1 MKFLIDNAV
10 SPKVSEALSAIGF
23 DAVHVRE
30 YGIQDATDEVI
41 FDRAANEDRILIS
54 ADTDFAFILSTR
66 QVAAPSV
73 ILFRGDV
80 TRNPQVQ
87 SQLLAANIAALEE
100 DLIKGAVVVIEK
112 HRIRIRLLPIG

>member
-10 SPKVSEALSAIGF
+10 SPKVSETLSSIGF

-30 YGIQDATDEVI
+30 YGIQDATDEVV

-54 ADTDFAFILSTR
+54 ADTDFAFILATR
-66 QVAAPSV
+66 QAAAPSV

-80 TRNPQVQ
+80 TRNPKVQ
-87 SQLLAANIAALEE
+87 SQLLVANIAALEE

>member
-54 ADTDFAFILSTR
+54 ADTDFAFILSTK

-73 ILFRGDV
+73 IC
-80 TRNPQVQ
+80 
-87 SQLLAANIAALEE
+87 A
-100 DLIKGAVVVIEK
+100 
-112 HRIRIRLLPIG
+112 LLPAVTLPKWRSNTGRSFASLSTDESVLTPSSFK